1 MERREPNTIS
11 QFLGLWIRSNQF
23 FVKVLASQHTMGIKF
38 ILLMSVVSGAI
49 VVRTAL
55 EEPGRVQSLLNDR
68 GKIK

>member
-1 MERREPNTIS
+1 
-11 QFLGLWIRSNQF
+11 
-23 FVKVLASQHTMGIKF
+23 MGIKL

>member
-1 MERREPNTIS
+1 MKV
-11 QFLGLWIRSNQF
+11 LGL
-23 FVKVLASQHTMGIKF
+23 QHTMGIKL

-55 EEPGRVQSLLNDR
+55 EEPGRLQSLLNDR